1 MKKKRLGW
9 ILGAVVLAGAAY
21 AGYAWWMKKD
31 PAPVWITSPVLRDDV
46 RVTVT
51 ATGTLK
57 AVTMVEVGTQVSG
70 TIAALYADFNS
81 RVKKG
86 QIIARLDTTLLYAS
100 LQDARSSLERVS
112 ALDQQASAEL
122 KRMRSLFAR
131 ELVSQAELDQAVA
144 AARVAAANMTSAR
157 AGVERAKINLRYAII
172 QSPIDG
178 IVLSRA
184 VELGQ
189 TVAASFST
197 PTLFSLAG
205 DLREMR
211 VQAAVDEADIG
222 KVKEGQ
228 SATFSVDAYPEEI
241 FKGQV
246 EQVRLQPTVTQNVVT
261 YDVVLRVPNEDLRL
275 MPGMT
280 ANLTITVDSREK
292 VLTVPVS
299 ALRFMPPRPAKDMKA
314 GAGME
319 KTGRRNR
326 QGAGAGGA
334 NAASGRVFILEN
346 GKPKRVAVQTGLSD
360 GARTEITGD
369 LKEGAQVIT
378 GTQVVGAEKAAA
390 GAPFGMQQQRPRG
403 MGGGGGGGRRN

>member
-1 MKKKRLGW
+1 MKKKTVYW
-9 ILGAVVLAGAAY
+9 ITGAVVLAI
-21 AGYAWWMKKD
+21 AGYVGYTTWMKSD
-31 PAPVWITSPVLRDDV
+31 PETVWITSPVQRDDI

-81 RVKKG
+81 KVTKG

-112 ALDQQASAEL
+112 ALDQQATAEL

-144 AARVAAANMTSAR
+144 SARVASANMTSAR

-228 SATFSVDAYPEEI
+228 AATFTVDAYPEET
-241 FKGQV
+241 FRGLV

-261 YDVVLRVPNEDLRL
+261 YDVVLRVPNDDLRL

-280 ANLTITVDSREK
+280 ANLTITVAASEK

-299 ALRFMPPRPAKDMKA
+299 ALRFMPPRAKDSKGTKDA
-314 GAGME
+314 RERTPAQRGA
-319 KTGRRNR
+319 
-326 QGAGAGGA
+326 
-334 NAASGRVFILEN
+334 RVFILEA
-346 GKPKRVAVQTGLSD
+346 GKPKRVAVETGLSD
-360 GARTEITGD
+360 GARTEVTGD

-378 GTQVVGAEKAAA
+378 GTQTTVEAKAGA

-403 MGGGGGGGRRN
+403 MGGGGGGRRN

>member
-1 MKKKRLGW
+1 MKKRTRW
-9 ILGAVVLAGAAY
+9 IWIAAVAVAAVAAY
-21 AGYAWWMKKD
+21 AGWRLLKKD
-31 PAPVWITSPVLRDDV
+31 DSKVSWITSPAQRGDV

-57 AVTMVEVGTQVSG
+57 AVTTVEVGTQVSG
-70 TIAALYADFNS
+70 TIAALYVDFNS
-81 RVKKG
+81 KVKKG

-100 LQDARSSLERVS
+100 LQDARSNQERVS
-112 ALDQQASAEL
+112 ALHQQASAEL
-122 KRMRSLFAR
+122 KRMRSLFER

-144 AARVAAANMTSAR
+144 SARVAAANLASAR
-157 AGVERAKINLRYAII
+157 SGVERARINLRYAII

-228 SATFSVDAYPEEI
+228 QATFTVDAYPEET
-241 FKGQV
+241 FRGAV

-280 ANLTITVDSREK
+280 ANLTITVSSREN

-299 ALRFMPPRPAKDMKA
+299 ALRFTPPGAARRMDKA
-314 GAGME
+314 AGPDGA
-319 KTGRRNR
+319 
-326 QGAGAGGA
+326 
-334 NAASGRVFILEN
+334 RVFVLEN
-346 GKPKRVAVQTGLSD
+346 GKPRPVRVATGLSD
-360 GARTEITGD
+360 GARTEVTGS
-369 LKEGAQVIT
+369 LREGAPVIT
-378 GTQVVGAEKAAA
+378 GTEIAAGAKAGA

-403 MGGGGGGGRRN
+403 MGGGGGGRR

>member
-1 MKKKRLGW
+1 MKKNRIVWTTVAL
-9 ILGAVVLAGAAY
+9 VLVGVAFF
-21 AGYAWWMKKD
+21 GYRAWKKSD
-31 PAPVWITSPVLRDDV
+31 PEVVWITSPVLRDDV

-81 RVKKG
+81 QVTKG
-86 QIIARLDTTLLYAS
+86 QVIARLDTTLLHAS
-100 LQDARSSLERVS
+100 LQDARSALERVS
-112 ALDQQASAEL
+112 ALDQQAAAEL
-122 KRMRSLFAR
+122 KRMRSLFGR

-157 AGVERAKINLRYAII
+157 AGVDRAKINLRYAII
-172 QSPIDG
+172 LSPIDG

-211 VQAAVDEADIG
+211 VQASVDEADIG

-228 SATFSVDAYPEEI
+228 TATFTVDAYPEET
-241 FKGQV
+241 FRGSV

-280 ANLTITVDSREK
+280 ANLTITIAASEK

-299 ALRFMPPRPAKDMKA
+299 ALRFAPPRPEKSQGEKPAKPR
-314 GAGME
+314 GMNE
-319 KTGRRNR
+319 
-326 QGAGAGGA
+326 
-334 NAASGRVFILEN
+334 NAKRAATAGRVFILEN
-346 GKPKRVAVQTGLSD
+346 GKPKRVAVETGLSD

-369 LKEGAQVIT
+369 LKEGALVLT
-378 GTQVVGAEKAAA
+378 GTQTSIQAKANA
-390 GAPFGMQQQRPRG
+390 GSPFGMQQQRPRG
-403 MGGGGGGGRRN
+403 MSGGGGGRRN